1 MDKIKQQANTV
12 SQLVFSAETGEAY
25 KKTLGLTWDILRETG
40 ILIWLV
46 ICLVFVGGE
55 WFYRTSVVLGRNTRL
70 WYEGLGEKAAGSE
83 AESAASTG
91 EALLTSVK
99 SGTTY
104 LLSRARQQLGMPE
117 PEPMADSPAPQPKP
131 TASEPVAPAPATSEP
146 TPAATAATAAT
157 VTTTPEPSKDTT
169 EDPEEED

>member
-12 SQLVFSAETGEAY
+12 SQLVFSAETGETY
-25 KKTLGLTWDILRETG
+25 KKALGLTWDIVRETG

-55 WFYRTSVVLGRNTRL
+55 WFYRNSVQLGRNTRL
-70 WYEGLGEKAAGSE
+70 WYEGLGENAANSE

-91 EALLTSVK
+91 EALITSVK
-99 SGTTY
+99 SGTTF

-117 PEPMADSPAPQPKP
+117 PEPMAGPPAPQPQP
-131 TASEPVAPAPATSEP
+131 TAPEPSPAAPEPSPAPAASTVATGVKSPAPAPDTIED
-146 TPAATAATAAT
+146 
-157 VTTTPEPSKDTT
+157 KD
-169 EDPEEED
+169 EED